1 MKKHYNAYEILI
13 YYAAFLLSA
22 SPGKQRLSRC
32 IRAKNIPRLSPGD
45 AVKIYFSSSVQ
56 SRASRI
62 LVHFSYL
69 SASLLSE

>member
-1 MKKHYNAYEILI
+1 MKKHYNVYEIFI
-13 YYAAFLLSA
+13 YYAAFSLRVSGKA
-22 SPGKQRLSRC
+22 APVTVRPGK
-32 IRAKNIPRLSPGD
+32 KIPRLSPGD

>member
-1 MKKHYNAYEILI
+1 MKKHYNVYEIFI
-13 YYAAFLLSA
+13 YYATFSLRVSGKATPVTVH
-22 SPGKQRLSRC
+22 PGK
-32 IRAKNIPRLSPGD
+32 KIPRLSPGD